1 MKLSEIVHFRN
12 QLKQLSVAPTQ
23 SQVNI
28 ELEKISHVVG
38 TQTIKL
44 GEHHQSLQNSLQA
57 INYNFLQYQ
66 TTINTLRQEIDEMIS
81 ALEKPWFLESY
92 RLYEEEM
99 CSDPTEYILNRR
111 PILDDETLNFY
122 QGRLIKYSGWKFP
135 AMIIRPG
142 LEVFIDSMVACDPLY
157 LIDES
162 HDLLEPAMT
171 KYNEVYQR
179 RLRPYVV
186 NEKQSLPILDKLP
199 NSQFGLVFAYNF
211 LNFRPFEIIKRYLI
225 EIFEKLRPGG
235 VLIITFNN
243 CDSSKG
249 VDLVE
254 RHYCCYTPGYLI
266 LELAN
271 SLGYECLLTHN
282 EEGPSTWVELKKPG
296 AMVSLRGGQALVKVV
311 PKPIAESK

>member
-23 SQVNI
+23 RQVNI
-28 ELEKISHVVG
+28 ELEKISHVAG

-44 GEHHQSLQNSLQA
+44 GEHQQSLQNSLQA

-66 TTINTLRQEIDEMIS
+66 TTIDTLRQEIDEMIS

-162 HDLLEPAMT
+162 HDLLEPAMA

-211 LNFRPFEIIKRYLI
+211 FNFRPFEIIRRYLQ
-225 EIFEKLRPGG
+225 EAYKKLQPGG
-235 VLIITFNN
+235 VIAMTFND
-243 CDSSKG
+243 CDRDKA
-249 VDLVE
+249 VMLVE
-254 RHYCCYTPGYLI
+254 QHFCCYTPGYLI
-266 LELAN
+266 LELAKSIGFEPVLIWN
-271 SLGYECLLTHN
+271 DQ
-282 EEGPSTWVELKKPG
+282 GPSTWMELKKPG
-296 AMVSLRGGQALVKVV
+296 EFVSLRGGQALAKIL
-311 PKPIAESK
+311 PKSVAESK

>member
-1 MKLSEIVHFRN
+1 MKLSEIVHYRN
-12 QLKQLSVAPTQ
+12 QLKNLSVTPTQ
-23 SQVNI
+23 NQVNI
-28 ELEKISHVVG
+28 ELEKISDVVE
-38 TQTIKL
+38 TQAINL
-44 GEHHQSLQNSLQA
+44 SEHRQSLENSLQD
-57 INYNFLQYQ
+57 INYNFLKYQ
-66 TTINTLRQEIDEMIS
+66 TTINTLLQEVGEIVS
-81 ALEKPWFLESY
+81 SLEKPWFLESY

-99 CSDPTEYILNRR
+99 CSDTTEYILNRR

-122 QGRLIKYSGWKFP
+122 QSRLIKYSDWKFP

-157 LIDES
+157 LVDES
-162 HDLLEPAMT
+162 HDLMEPALS

-179 RLRPYVV
+179 RLRPYVI
-186 NEKQSLPILDKLP
+186 NERQPLPILDKLP
-199 NSQFGLVFAYNF
+199 NAQFGFVFVYNF
-211 LNFRPFEIIKRYLI
+211 FNFRPFEVIKKYLV

-235 VLIITFNN
+235 VLVITFNN

-266 LELAN
+266 LELAK
-271 SLGYECLLTHN
+271 SLGYECLFTYN
-282 EEGPSTWVELKKPG
+282 EDGPSTWVELKKPG
-296 AMVSLRGGQALVKVV
+296 TLVSLRGGQALAKII